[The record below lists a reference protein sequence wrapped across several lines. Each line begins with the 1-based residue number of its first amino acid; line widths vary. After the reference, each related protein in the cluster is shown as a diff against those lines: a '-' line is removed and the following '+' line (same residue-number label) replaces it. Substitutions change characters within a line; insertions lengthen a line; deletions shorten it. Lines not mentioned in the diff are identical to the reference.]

1 MVGSGW
7 RIAAIVFIVTVLKW
21 ESYNSQV
28 VMKYGG
34 ITLVGLLVGWIMGD
48 PITGLI
54 VGGTME
60 LMQVGLLGVVGS
72 SVPDYQIGACVGG
85 SLSDYL
91 WQGFGY
97 GVGGR
102 GACGD
107 SERQF

>member
-60 LMQVGLLGVVGS
+60 LMQVGLLF
-72 SVPDYQIGACVGG
+72 GAGLSNWCVCGG

>member
-60 LMQVGLLGVVGS
+60 LMLGVVGS
-72 SVPDYQIGACVGG
+72 SVPDYQKLVRVWG
-85 SLSDYL
+85 
-91 WQGFGY
+91 
-97 GVGGR
+97 
-102 GACGD
+102 
-107 SERQF
+107 